1 MESVDVSPAPDGVPL
16 SFVLQGRTWQVATD
30 AVRWFERT
38 PWWELVTS
46 IPRGQSFKI
55 DIEVWQLQAHEGSNA
70 EEAELVTFVL
80 VRDQNTGEWTVR
92 SMNDIST

>member
-1 MESVDVSPAPDGVPL
+1 MEGLDVTCAPDGVPL
-16 SFVLQGRTWQVATD
+16 SFVLGGSTWQVAAD

-46 IPRGQSFKI
+46 IPRGRPFSM
-55 DIEVWQLQAHEGSNA
+55 DIEVWQLQAHQDQKPEPT
-70 EEAELVTFVL
+70 LVTFVL